1 MRLGTDTVSAR
12 HLAGIQEVILMKAV
26 KLVYEQ
32 IVCIVEHTL
41 LLRQMS
47 EDDSKRDKVKQKRV
61 AEKGGTLKKGSLM
74 ETSTTW
80 KVSEWQYPSTVL
92 AENAAEMMQLEQF
105 VYDKVCSQQLSSF
118 LLQYFGCH
126 L

>member
-1 MRLGTDTVSAR
+1 MD
-12 HLAGIQEVILMKAV
+12 AV
-26 KLVYEQ
+26 KVLYEQ
-32 IVCIVEHTL
+32 IVRIVEHTL

-61 AEKGGTLKKGSLM
+61 GAEKGGTLKKGSLV

-80 KVSEWQYPSTVL
+80 KVSEWQLPSTVL

-105 VYDKVCSQQLSSF
+105 VYDKVYSQLSNI
-118 LLQYFGCH
+118 L
-126 L
+126 